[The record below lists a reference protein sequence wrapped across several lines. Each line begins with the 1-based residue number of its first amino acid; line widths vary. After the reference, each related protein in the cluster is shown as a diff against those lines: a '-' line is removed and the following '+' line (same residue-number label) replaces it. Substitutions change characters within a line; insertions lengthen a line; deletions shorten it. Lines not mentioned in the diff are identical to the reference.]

1 MDKFM
6 YQCSA
11 EIKRAIRNPY
21 YVFWS
26 LFVPVCFY
34 FIFTKVFTFNES
46 TEDQALWAAHYLM
59 SMATFSVMGS
69 SLMTLGIRMVQ
80 DKQQGFTKFLKVMPL
95 PESVY
100 LISQMLGQ
108 SVIHIFSIAVI
119 FLAGVLIHDVSL
131 RAVEWVSSGLWVL
144 LGSAV
149 FLALGTLVGTMK
161 KVETASGV
169 SNILYLGMALL
180 GGMWMPLNVMPS
192 FLQDVAKWLPSYHY
206 ANGPWEIIR
215 GNWPEWQNVLL
226 LVAYTVLFMI
236 LSIYIRRKQE
246 VV

>member
-1 MDKFM
+1 MNKLVS
-6 YQCSA
+6 QCVS

-34 FIFTKVFTFNES
+34 FIFTKVFTFNDNA
-46 TEDQALWAAHYLM
+46 EDQALWAAHYLM
-59 SMATFSVMGS
+59 SMAAFSVMGS
-69 SLMTLGIRMVQ
+69 SLMTLGIRLVQ
-80 DKQQGFTKFLKVMPL
+80 DKQQGFIKFLKVTPL

-100 LISQMLGQ
+100 IISQMVGQ
-108 SVIHIFSIAVI
+108 SVIHILSIAVI
-119 FLAGVLIHDVSL
+119 FVAGVLINDVTLSAIQWL
-131 RAVEWVSSGLWVL
+131 MSGLWIL
-144 LGSAV
+144 FGSLV
-149 FLALGTLVGTMK
+149 FLALGTLVGTMN
-161 KVETASGV
+161 KVDTASGV

-180 GGMWMPLNVMPS
+180 GGMWMPFNTMPS
-192 FLQDVAKWLPSYHY
+192 FLQGVAKWLPSYHY

-215 GNWPEWQNVLL
+215 GNWPEWQNVLIL
-226 LVAYTVLFMI
+226 FVFLCLFMV